1 LGLCE
6 EIKVAERRVC
16 HVAQR
21 LIFFES
27 RAEKGGAAM
36 RVATT
41 VGALLMATVLCGCD
55 GPAGPGGPQGE
66 QGPQGERGAQGEK
79 GEQGPPGILAIRTI
93 SNDCPQRCTLA
104 CNENERVLSAY
115 VMGSSRSPIITN
127 EQSVAF
133 SGVRGTGPAV
143 VFCIPK

>member
-1 LGLCE
+1 
-6 EIKVAERRVC
+6 
-16 HVAQR
+16 
-21 LIFFES
+21 
-27 RAEKGGAAM
+27 
-36 RVATT
+36 
-41 VGALLMATVLCGCD
+41 VLCSWQPCFAAATG
-55 GPAGPGGPQGE
+55 Q
-66 QGPQGERGAQGEK
+66 QAQEGRKGSKDRKESEGRKAKK